1 MFDKH
6 GQGGCQGYWPREYMV
21 TPDSHHIIRKDTAYC
36 FNPVVD
42 GTKTEDAFIVQ
53 DNGVLMITRPLLYP
67 KRSYT
72 LKNQT
77 IERPALL
84 VIN

>member
-1 MFDKH
+1 MIH
-6 GQGGCQGYWPREYMV
+6 
-21 TPDSHHIIRKDTAYC
+21 PDSHHIIRKDIAYC

-53 DNGVLMITRPLLYP
+53 DNGVFMITRPVLFP

-72 LKNQT
+72 LGSQT
-77 IERPALL
+77 IERPALV
-84 VIN
+84 VID